1 MLSWSN
7 YVALGDSLTAG
18 RDDHGPGGARIG
30 WAQRLAGILSTRTA
44 VPCALIN
51 LASDGASVTTVL
63 EQQLPPAERL
73 GPDLVTV
80 TVGMNDIRDPGFSQD
95 RFAAELGRLLD
106 GLIPTGATVLTCT
119 LPDIAEILPLPA
131 GLVAL
136 ARQRMREAS
145 DTIREQAAAR
155 GVLCLDAWSMPA
167 AADPDLF
174 GPDRIHPNA
183 SGHQLMAALCADLL
197 LTG

>member
-1 MLSWSN
+1 VLSWSN

-44 VPCALIN
+44 APCALIN
-51 LASDGASVTTVL
+51 LASDGARSC
-63 EQQLPPAERL
+63 R
-73 GPDLVTV
+73 
-80 TVGMNDIRDPGFSQD
+80 
-95 RFAAELGRLLD
+95 
-106 GLIPTGATVLTCT
+106 C
-119 LPDIAEILPLPA
+119 PA
-131 GLVAL
+131 GLVAP

-183 SGHQLMAALCADLL
+183 SGHRLMAALCADLL
-197 LTG
+197 LAG